1 MDIIQILNS
10 LKQVL
15 QNQPLTRAQHQNN
28 DVVLELF
35 NKYFI
40 HKDISE
46 IPSNTMLSYIDYTDN
61 IVAKSLLNYY
71 EHRFFIDSFSYL
83 KEEVSKNNTPS

>member
-15 QNQPLTRAQHQNN
+15 QNQPLTRPQHQNN
-28 DVVLELF
+28 DAVLDLF
-35 NKYFI
+35 DKYFI
-40 HKDISE
+40 HKNIEE
-46 IPSNTMLSYIDYTDN
+46 IPSNTMLSYIDYVDN

-71 EHRFFIDSFSYL
+71 EHKFFIDSFSYL
-83 KEEVSKNNTPS
+83 KEQVNNTPSS